1 MAERLAQLRRLADRI
16 RHPWRLEVDG
26 LDRLPEDAL
35 ILAVNRV
42 GPTDHLNV
50 AASLN
55 RPTTVVIQ
63 PESGL
68 RPIPR
73 LRRTSWATDLDSL
86 DHPAAVLARGQV
98 LVVFPEVA
106 AGNDGAVHKGHAEFA
121 ALAVARRTPIV
132 PAALVPI
139 TRTDAGIKLRY
150 RLRIGEPI
158 GVDRFADLAE
168 TSDTTD
174 GLILRGLTDLVMTNI
189 SQLAG
194 RRYRD
199 DYTVGRSGLARNPAS
214 AARAEQSRQSRVER
228 RVAEQQRRTAEAELA
243 RLLDEQEAAR
253 LDEAA
258 QAARRQAEQAAL
270 ADEEARRRRRQ
281 SPA

>member
-1 MAERLAQLRRLADRI
+1 MAERLAQLRRVASQI

-50 AASLN
+50 AASLG

-73 LRRTSWATDLDSL
+73 LRRTSWTTDLDSL

-98 LVVFPEVA
+98 LVVFPEVV

-168 TSDTTD
+168 TSDATD
-174 GLILRGLTDLVMTNI
+174 GLILRGLTDLVMTDI

-243 RLLDEQEAAR
+243 RLLDEQDAVR

-258 QAARRQAEQAAL
+258 QAARRHAEQAAL

>member
-1 MAERLAQLRRLADRI
+1 MEEAFAQFRRVANRLRN
-16 RHPWRLEVDG
+16 PWRIEVDG
-26 LDRLPEDAL
+26 LDRLPKDAL

-42 GPTDHLNV
+42 GPMDHLSV
-50 AASLN
+50 AVSLG
-55 RPTTVVIQ
+55 RPATVVIE

-98 LVVFPEVA
+98 LVIFPEVA

-121 ALAVARRTPIV
+121 ALAVAQRAPIV

-139 TRTDAGIKLRY
+139 PRTDPGVELRY

-158 GVDRFADLAE
+158 EVGRFADLAE
-168 TSDTTD
+168 SRDTTD

-199 DYTVGRSGLARNPAS
+199 DYTVGRPGLVRSSAS
-214 AARAEQSRQSRVER
+214 VARAERARQSRVER
-228 RVAEQQRRTAEAELA
+228 RAAEQQRRTAEAELA

-270 ADEEARRRRRQ
+270 ADEETMRSRRQ
-281 SPA
+281 QSA

>member
-1 MAERLAQLRRLADRI
+1 MAERLAQLRRVASQI

-50 AASLN
+50 AASLG

-73 LRRTSWATDLDSL
+73 LRRTSLTTDLDSL

-168 TSDTTD
+168 TSDATD

-199 DYTVGRSGLARNPAS
+199 DYTAGRSGLARNPAS
-214 AARAEQSRQSRVER
+214 AARAEQSRQSRSSVGGRAATPDR
-228 RVAEQQRRTAEAELA
+228 RGRVGQIAGRTGGRA
-243 RLLDEQEAAR
+243 
-253 LDEAA
+253 
-258 QAARRQAEQAAL
+258 
-270 ADEEARRRRRQ
+270 
-281 SPA
+281 SG

>member
-1 MAERLAQLRRLADRI
+1 MAERLAQLRRVASQI

-50 AASLN
+50 AASLG

-73 LRRTSWATDLDSL
+73 LRRTSWTTDLDSL

-139 TRTDAGIKLRY
+139 TRTDPGIELRY

-168 TSDTTD
+168 TSDATD
-174 GLILRGLTDLVMTNI
+174 GLILRGLTDLVMTDI